1 MSYSTSKPVS
11 VSDLYEMIRSI
22 NLNSLENNEHR
33 IILQVSF
40 RDDSQ
45 GDARQKNM
53 RRVTT
58 QYNSTCSY
66 LDIMIIDP
74 STGRLF
80 KLKEILVS
88 NDELEKCRWGISP
101 LGAPNRY
108 GNDPSILLAEI
119 IEGRIDELDTDTSKP
134 LSEVRRIS
142 SDAIY
147 SKLFLVS
154 KIICKV
160 FEHEAETAFTNGK
173 TFIEFLIA
181 KKKDNKDITPQ
192 DALIAYNEAYPN
204 IHSSY
209 SLIISEPEKKELFKS
224 YQKGTEFLLKELL
237 VIPVKKV
244 SKFVSGDTIASGE
257 KPQYNGYV
265 SVKLKSNQTDGTY
278 GSAIDEKPS
287 KDKSSK
293 VKKSDTTIIYDL
305 DASLKSGKMQ
315 TISSITNSEG
325 DEEVLT
331 FNNIHELITEGTRM
345 GGVFTIGCCASQ
357 TTISISLKA
366 SKLSIRRNTS
376 SNNEEDDYALL
387 CGGGKSENKPLTTKV
402 MSLLD
407 EGVDVDSEFGTNEG
421 IELLKTA
428 IENLDINSDFEAVTP
443 VAVTP
448 VADIIPVAVNPVAD
462 SPANEESPLV
472 TKTVMRN
479 TSDK

>member
-1 MSYSTSKPVS
+1 MSYTQKPVS
-11 VSDLYEMIRSI
+11 VSDLYVMIRHI
-22 NLNSLENNEHR
+22 DPNSLGDNDDYKR
-33 IILQVSF
+33 ILKVSF

-45 GDARQKNM
+45 SDSRQKNM

-66 LDIMIIDP
+66 FDMNIIDP
-74 STGRLF
+74 STGRPF
-80 KLKEILVS
+80 KLTEILVTD
-88 NDELEKCRWGISP
+88 NELEKCRWGISP
-101 LGAPNRY
+101 VGAPNRY

-119 IEGRIDELDTDTSKP
+119 IEGQIDELDTDTSKP

-142 SDAIY
+142 PDAIY

-154 KIICKV
+154 KIICRV
-160 FEHEAETAFTNGK
+160 FEHEAETAFSNGK

-181 KKKDNKDITPQ
+181 KKKEIKDITPQ
-192 DALIAYNEAYPN
+192 DALLAYNEAYPN

-209 SLIISEPEKKELFKS
+209 SLIISEPEKKELFKL
-224 YQKGTEFLLKELL
+224 YQKGTEILLKELL

-265 SVKLKSNQTDGTY
+265 SAKIKSNSTDGTY
-278 GSAIDEKPS
+278 RNINEEKPS

-293 VKKSDTTIIYDL
+293 AKKSDTTIIYDL
-305 DASLKSGKMQ
+305 DASLESKKMQ
-315 TISSITNSEG
+315 IISSITNSDG
-325 DEEVLT
+325 DEEPLT

-376 SNNEEDDYALL
+376 SNGEDDDFALL
-387 CGGGKSENKPLTTKV
+387 CGGGKSEKNPLPVVATT
-402 MSLLD
+402 LD
-407 EGVDVDSEFGTNEG
+407 ATTLDATAESSIDDDSEFGTDEG
-421 IELLKTA
+421 IAYLNDA
-428 IENLDINSDFEAVTP
+428 IQNLDINSDFAP
-443 VAVTP
+443 LK
-448 VADIIPVAVNPVAD
+448 DIIPSIENDSEIANDSEIVVA
-462 SPANEESPLV
+462 
-472 TKTVMRN
+472 KTIIGN
-479 TSDK
+479 TSKDDA